1 MARLRENGCAMDE
14 PIQAGPQDPEG
25 PPEIVFIPTETGFS
39 AQFAADRRKFL
50 RRTQG
55 ILAAGV
61 VSFTLVTWILVHRA
75 IVVQSADQDPVQVV
89 RVEIGALGRGDL
101 QSAYSQLSD
110 RYRREVPFESY
121 HRLFVEHRRAF
132 LARAYRVIGK
142 ERRGGETFVDAL
154 IESTNGEHYTA
165 RFTLVQTGGRWWI
178 DDLHWDASNRK
189 MVRA

>member
-1 MARLRENGCAMDE
+1 MDA
-14 PIQAGPQDPEG
+14 PIQSGPHNPEG
-25 PPEIVFIPTETGFS
+25 PPELVFIPTDTGFS
-39 AQFAADRRKFL
+39 TQFVAERRKFL
-50 RRTQG
+50 RRMQA

-61 VSFTLVTWILVHRA
+61 VSFALVTWVLVHHA
-75 IVVQSADQDPVQVV
+75 MLLQAPDQDPVQVV

-110 RYRREVPFESY
+110 RYRREVPFENY
-121 HRLFVEHRRAF
+121 HRLFLAHRRAF

-142 ERRGGETFVDAL
+142 ERHGSETFVDAL

-165 RFTLVQTGGRWWI
+165 RFTLVQAGGRWWI
-178 DDLHWDASNRK
+178 DDLHWDAANRK